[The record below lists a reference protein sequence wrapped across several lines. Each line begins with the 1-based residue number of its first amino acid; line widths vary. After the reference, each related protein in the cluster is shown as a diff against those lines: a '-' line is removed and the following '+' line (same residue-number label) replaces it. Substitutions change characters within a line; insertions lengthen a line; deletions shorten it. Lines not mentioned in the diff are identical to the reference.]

1 MTFPLPSGLRA
12 GFALLALAA
21 AGAGQEAPAPVADSW
36 HFLAGAG
43 VASQPKYP
51 GSGQRLNT
59 LLPML
64 SAFRG
69 RYFIGGMPGA
79 GLPAGVGAYLLQDG
93 PWRAGVGLGANLR
106 SPRREAD
113 SPRLHGLGD
122 IHGTALGSL
131 FGSYSWHAL
140 TARSAVVTDLGGQG
154 QGTRVAL
161 DLEGRYSP
169 VPRLK
174 LTAGPG
180 LTWDNGQYS
189 QTFFGISGQQSASS
203 GQAPWTAGSGIHTLR
218 FALGAD
224 YQFGGAWDAWGVG
237 AHLTLARLQGD
248 AARSPVIES
257 RSQDSF
263 ALFASYRF

>member
-1 MTFPLPSGLRA
+1 MPFILPPCLRT

-43 VASQPKYP
+43 IASQPKYP
-51 GSGQRLNT
+51 GSARRLNT
-59 LLPML
+59 FLPLL
-64 SAFRG
+64 SANRG

-79 GLPAGVGAYLLQDG
+79 GVPAGVGAYLLQDG

-131 FGSYSWHAL
+131 FGSYTFEAL
-140 TARSAVVTDLGGQG
+140 VVRSAVITDLGGQG

-161 DLEGRYSP
+161 DLEGRFSP
-169 VPRLK
+169 VPRLM
-174 LTAGPG
+174 LSAGPG

-189 QTFFGISGQQSASS
+189 QTFFGIDGRQSANS
-203 GQAPWTAGSGIHTLR
+203 GQAPWRAGSGIHTLR

-263 ALFASYRF
+263 GVFASYRF